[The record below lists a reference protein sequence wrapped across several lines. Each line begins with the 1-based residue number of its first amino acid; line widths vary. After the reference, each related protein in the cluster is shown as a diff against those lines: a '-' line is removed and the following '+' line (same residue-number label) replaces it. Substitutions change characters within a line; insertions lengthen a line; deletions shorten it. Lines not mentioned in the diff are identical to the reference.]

1 MNKDIK
7 NITDVNNQKIDWKRK
22 LSSRKF
28 WITLIGFIT
37 ALMYAVNIAEA
48 DVEKTV
54 SVIMS
59 FATLIAYVLAEGF
72 IDANKEDN
80 KE

>member
-1 MNKDIK
+1 MNK

-37 ALMYAVNIAEA
+37 ALMYAINIAEA

>member
-1 MNKDIK
+1 MNK

-37 ALMYAVNIAEA
+37 ALMYAINIAEA

-72 IDANKEDN
+72 IDANREDN